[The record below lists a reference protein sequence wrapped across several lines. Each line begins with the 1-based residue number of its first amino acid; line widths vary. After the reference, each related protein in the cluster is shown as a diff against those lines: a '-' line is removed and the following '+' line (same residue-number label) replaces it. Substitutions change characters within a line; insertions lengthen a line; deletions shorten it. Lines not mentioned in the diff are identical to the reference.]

1 MYFVSE
7 LFIYPIKSLGG
18 IALNQSKIEARGL
31 QYDRRWMLCN
41 KQNEFITQR
50 ENKNLALFKTQ
61 ILKDGFAI
69 HYKNETNFEIPFS
82 IIGHTETVKV
92 WDDECEAIEY
102 TLGSAWFSKMLN
114 FTCKLFYMP
123 NQSERKVSEKY
134 AHKNEITSFSDG
146 FPILIIGQESL
157 NFLNAKLPKPIGMD
171 RFRPNIVFTGGKPFD
186 EDHFKDFSIGK
197 NLLKG
202 VKPCSRCVITTI
214 DQNTTKTNSE
224 PLKTLATFRNIDNN
238 VLFGQNLITSKIE
251 HEIKIGDEIIL

>member
-1 MYFVSE
+1 MKYCISE
-7 LFIYPIKSLGG
+7 IYIYPIKSLGG
-18 IALNQSKIEARGL
+18 IKLIESNIEPRGL

-41 KQNEFITQR
+41 EHNHFITQR
-50 ENKNLALFKTQ
+50 EFKELALFKLNKEVDSFTVNYKENGFQ
-61 ILKDGFAI
+61 IP
-69 HYKNETNFEIPFS
+69 FEIT
-82 IIGHTETVKV
+82 GETETVKV
-92 WDDECEAIEY
+92 WDDECKAIEY
-102 TLGSAWFSKMLN
+102 SLGSAWFSKMLN

-134 AHKNEITSFSDG
+134 AHNNEITSFSDG

-157 NFLNAKLPKPIGMD
+157 NFLNTKLPKPIGMD

-186 EDHFKDFSIGK
+186 EDRFKNFSIGK

-214 DQNTTKTNSE
+214 DQNTTKTSSE
-224 PLKTLATFRNIDNN
+224 PLKTLATFRSIDNN
-238 VLFGQNLITSKIE
+238 VLFGQNLIATKIE

>member
-7 LFIYPIKSLGG
+7 LLVYPIKSMSG
-18 IALNQSKIEARGL
+18 IALKQSKIEERGL

-41 KQNEFITQR
+41 EQNEFITQR
-50 ENKNLALFKTQ
+50 ENKNLALFKLQFT
-61 ILKDGFAI
+61 KDGFAI
-69 HYKNETNFEIPFS
+69 KFKNENNFEIPFS
-82 IIGHTETVKV
+82 INGDTETVKV

-102 TLGSAWFSKMLN
+102 ALGSAWFSKMLN

-123 NQSERKVSEKY
+123 NQSKRKVSEKY
-134 AHKNEITSFSDG
+134 AHNNEITSFSDG

-157 NFLNAKLPKPIGMD
+157 NFLNNKLPKPIGMD
-171 RFRPNIVFTGGKPFD
+171 RFRPNIVFSGGKPFD

-214 DQNTTKTNSE
+214 DQNTTKTSSE
-224 PLKTLATFRNIDNN
+224 PLKTLATFRSKDNN
-238 VLFGQNLITSKIE
+238 VLFGQNLIATIIE
-251 HEIKIGDEIIL
+251 GEIRIGDRIIL